1 MLPVTGRQQNAC
13 QGTTERI
20 RITAE
25 DKQPHLVRHNGIRW
39 YAGIPRNGGVEDWK
53 CRNPAIR
60 LVFSFREQMRCDL
73 WRTQALVPLLGCL
86 PAVHLS
92 EVNRALTLMLRQVVL
107 LLQHLRRSMLNLKG
121 GVVRQPGKKTR
132 RGG

>member
-1 MLPVTGRQQNAC
+1 MASDGMLDSPGMVALRTGS
-13 QGTTERI
+13 
-20 RITAE
+20 AE
-25 DKQPHLVRHNGIRW
+25 IQLFVWSSAK
-39 YAGIPRNGGVEDWK
+39 
-53 CRNPAIR
+53 
-60 LVFSFREQMRCDL
+60 FREQQRCDL

-86 PAVHLS
+86 PDVHLS
-92 EVNRALTLMLRQVVL
+92 DVNRALTLMLRQVVL